1 MSKFLDGYSR
11 AVRAKN
17 LRSGGDDS
25 GRVQHSDTLMA
36 AAWAAKPVRAAQ
48 HPTKA
53 REGNPLGVA
62 LLRLFVGGDR
72 EAKEV
77 LRLLTEML
85 VSKAYRAGDTLG
97 PAAAD
102 LIAAAVLDWHRNSVC
117 PECGGHGFQTA
128 VGELGGDSRVVMG
141 DTPCPACH
149 GTAKRPFDAL
159 FPPDRLWL
167 ALWLRE
173 RIEAKQ
179 AAAGVEA
186 MRVLAPGFG
195 VE

>member
-36 AAWAAKPVRAAQ
+36 AAWAAKPVRAAE

-62 LLRLFVGGDR
+62 LMRFFIGGD
-72 EAKEV
+72 KEGKAV
-77 LRLLTEML
+77 LVLLRKM
-85 VSKAYRAGDTLG
+85 VKSKCDEWQEPIDWAS
-97 PAAAD
+97 AD
-102 LIAAAVLDWHRNSVC
+102 LIAALVLDWHRNSTC
-117 PECGGHGFQTA
+117 RECGGHGFQTA
-128 VGELGGDSRVVMG
+128 VGQLGGDSRVVMG

-149 GTAKRPFDAL
+149 GTAKRPFDPL
-159 FPPDRLWL
+159 FPPERLRC

-173 RIEAKQ
+173 RMEAKQ

-186 MRVLAPGFG
+186 MRAIAPGFG

>member
-36 AAWAAKPVRAAQ
+36 AAWVSKPVRASGDAG
-48 HPTKA
+48 KA
-53 REGNPLGVA
+53 RPGNPLGVA
-62 LLRLFVGGDR
+62 LMRMFVGGDQ
-72 EAKEV
+72 EAKAV

-85 VSKAYRAGDTLG
+85 ISKAYRAGDQLG
-97 PAAAD
+97 PASAD
-102 LIAAAVLDWHRNSVC
+102 LIALLVLGWHRNSVC

-128 VGELGGDSRVVMG
+128 VGELGGNSRVVMG

-149 GTAKRPFDAL
+149 GTAKRPFDAM

-173 RIEAKQ
+173 KVEAKQ
-179 AAAGVEA
+179 AAAHAEA
-186 MRVLAPGFG
+186 SKVLSGRM
-195 VE
+195 ELE